1 MRYPGKLSV
10 LLIMLLLS
18 VTSSCKSY
26 QWSGS
31 FSSSCTRGF
40 TGPTQCSITFTPSK
54 NFDWTASSTLDG
66 VTVQPSSGSEAAGVS
81 SGNIHVTI
89 PDSACPISSGSFVGY
104 LDFTDD
110 THHIQ
115 FQLNIVHATSRPSS
129 SCTFSS

>member
-18 VTSSCKSY
+18 VTSCKSY

-40 TGPTQCSITFTPSK
+40 TGPTQCTITFTPSK

-115 FQLNIVHATSRPSS
+115 FQLNIVHATSRHSS
-129 SCTFSS
+129 SCIFSS